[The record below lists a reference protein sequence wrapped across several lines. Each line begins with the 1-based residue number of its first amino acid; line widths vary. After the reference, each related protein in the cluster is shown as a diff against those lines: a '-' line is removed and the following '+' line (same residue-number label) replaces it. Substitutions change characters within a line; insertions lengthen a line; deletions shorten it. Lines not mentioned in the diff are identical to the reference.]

1 MLKFVVFCSKIIAAT
16 TAAILFVSC
25 HVRDIHFGDGI
36 DGNGNVTTEKR
47 NVEDNFSKV
56 DVSRGLIVTL
66 EQADSYFVEVETDQ
80 NLQEHISTKVENGT
94 LYITSDENIEEA
106 TAKNIRVKLPS
117 LKALEAKSGALVST
131 KNTFNG
137 TYLSVKTSS
146 GSEADINIEYDLV
159 KCESTSG
166 STLKVNGKALKI
178 TTNSSSGSSINAQGL
193 LVNDV
198 VAESSSGSS
207 SNVHPLVSLKAKA
220 SSGSSI
226 DYNSSPKTVIKE
238 ESSGGSVSK

>member
-1 MLKFVVFCSKIIAAT
+1 L
-16 TAAILFVSC
+16 
-25 HVRDIHFGDGI
+25 
-36 DGNGNVTTEKR
+36 EK
-47 NVEDNFSKV
+47 
-56 DVSRGLIVTL
+56 
-66 EQADSYFVEVETDQ
+66 ADTYFVEVEADQ
-80 NLQEHISTKVENGT
+80 NLQQHISSKVENGT
-94 LYITSDENIEEA
+94 LYITTDKIINEA

-117 LKALEAKSGALVST
+117 LKALEAKSGAAVSS
-131 KNTFNG
+131 KNTFDG

-146 GSEADINIEYDLV
+146 GSETDINIEYDVV

-166 STLKVNGKALKI
+166 STLTVNGKALKLI
-178 TTNSSSGSSINAQGL
+178 TNSSSGSSINAHGL

-207 SNVHPLVSLKAKA
+207 TNVHPLVSLKAKA

-226 DYNSSPKTVIKE
+226 DYNSYPKTVSKE